1 MQQKFLTGSE
11 GFTEIFETW
20 QAKRLILFFA
30 GWGMDEK
37 PFASLVKPGYDI
49 MLVYDYRDD
58 TFDKSLLDG
67 YDEICVMAW
76 SLGVWHA
83 DRFLSENHQLP
94 ITRCIAIN
102 GTLNP
107 IDDTEG
113 IPERIYDMTS
123 DLPNEAALLK
133 FYRRI
138 CGSQSAMEKLMP
150 VLPERDVDDL
160 RDELVAIRQRLKG
173 VKVTDTSRWDEI
185 YLSDS
190 DQIFPFRNMNKAW
203 ESAGGRVR
211 VLHGHH
217 HAIDFMDFI
226 DKSFVDKNFVGYR
239 FATSLDT
246 YAREA
251 KVQREVAQKLMEM
264 AEEYFP
270 ESREALR
277 ILEIGS
283 GAGLLTAMYD
293 KKIKFSDVDLWDLS
307 TVESYQT
314 SRGNN
319 FHSTDCDAEVEFGK
333 LPDESYDMIF
343 SGSTLQWF
351 NSARRFI
358 AKITRVLKPGGVA
371 ILSFYIEGTIP
382 ELNGLDDIP
391 RMHYP
396 NVDDMLPSL
405 QGVEYHTH
413 KEMFHEIFPM
423 PRHALEHLRETGV
436 NALNRKPM
444 SVADT
449 RHLMKKFVDGFS
461 VLDYNAQFIVIK
473 KHGK

>member
-1 MQQKFLTGSE
+1 MQQKFIPGPE
-11 GFTEIFETW
+11 GFTEIFEAC
-20 QAKRLILFFA
+20 QGKRLILFFA

-37 PFASLVKPGYDI
+37 PFVSLVKPGYDI
-49 MLVYDYRDD
+49 MLVYDYRNSM
-58 TFDKSLLDG
+58 FDMSLLDG
-67 YDEICVMAW
+67 YDEICVLAW

-83 DRFLSENHQLP
+83 DRFLVENPQLP

-123 DLPNEAALLK
+123 ALPNEAALAK

-150 VLPERDVDDL
+150 VLPQRDVNEL
-160 RDELVAIRQRLKG
+160 RDELVAIRRRLKG
-173 VKVTDTSRWDEI
+173 GRLTDTSRWDEI

-190 DQIFPFRNMNKAW
+190 DQIFPFQNMSKAW
-203 ESAGGRVR
+203 ENAGGRVR
-211 VLHGHH
+211 VLHGCH
-217 HAIDFMDFI
+217 HAIDFTEFI
-226 DKSFVDKNFVGYR
+226 DTSFVDKNFVGYR

-251 KVQREVAQKLMEM
+251 KVQREVAEKLLEM

-270 ESREALR
+270 ERRESLK

-283 GAGLLTAMYD
+283 GAGLLTSMYD
-293 KKIKFSDVDLWDLS
+293 KKIKFSDIDLWDLS
-307 TVESYQT
+307 TVESYRT
-314 SRGNN
+314 SRCNE
-319 FHSTDCDAEVEFGK
+319 FYATDCDAEVEFGK

-358 AKITRVLKPGGVA
+358 AEIPRVLRPGGVA

-382 ELNGLDDIP
+382 ELNRFDDIP

-405 QGVEYHTH
+405 QGVEYHTR
-413 KEMFHEIFPM
+413 KEMFHEIFSM

-449 RHLMKKFVDGFS
+449 RRLMKMLANGFS
-461 VLDYNAQFIVIK
+461 VLDYNAQFLVIK
-473 KHGK
+473 KHG